1 MLTRVVRVLP
11 ISLRE
16 SVVSLAYSHSF
27 HECRHAYTQLLC
39 NTLNDWANNEYEVKG
54 KTIANASI
62 GVSLV
67 VLEKTYRGQ
76 SPVQLN
82 TAIEDV
88 LSVIVRLQQTAA
100 KSYSTFDLVR
110 GLKVFDRNLL
120 YITKPL
126 GQRFW
131 TNTAALN
138 DADEVAATILTRSAR
153 EDA

>member
-1 MLTRVVRVLP
+1 
-11 ISLRE
+11 
-16 SVVSLAYSHSF
+16 LAYSHSF

-82 TAIEDV
+82 TAIHYRT
-88 LSVIVRLQQTAA
+88 LS
-100 KSYSTFDLVR
+100 DLFNDDMEGNR
-110 GLKVFDRNLL
+110 NGQIFIQKMLK
-120 YITKPL
+120 
-126 GQRFW
+126 
-131 TNTAALN
+131 
-138 DADEVAATILTRSAR
+138 
-153 EDA
+153 